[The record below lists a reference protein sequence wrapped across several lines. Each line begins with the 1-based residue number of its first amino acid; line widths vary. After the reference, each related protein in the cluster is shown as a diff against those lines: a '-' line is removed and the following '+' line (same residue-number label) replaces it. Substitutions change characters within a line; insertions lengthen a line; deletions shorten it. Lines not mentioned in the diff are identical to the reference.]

1 MALALTTM
9 WNNMNKGKK
18 ADDLVMVLIE
28 KALALALTTS
38 CVHVL
43 HSQECLIFC
52 PYLCATLS
60 MYYIHKNV

>member
-18 ADDLVMVLIE
+18 AGDLVMVLIE